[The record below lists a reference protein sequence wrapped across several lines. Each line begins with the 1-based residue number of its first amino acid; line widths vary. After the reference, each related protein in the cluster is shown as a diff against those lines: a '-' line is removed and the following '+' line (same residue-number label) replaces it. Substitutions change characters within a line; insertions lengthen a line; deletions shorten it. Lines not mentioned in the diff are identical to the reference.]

1 MRLPL
6 YLSLSRHGVYY
17 FRYPLPVLSGATST
31 VRLSLGTRDPRKA
44 LRLSEGLRHA
54 AHELS
59 RLMIENSLSLDD
71 FRSLLREHFGK
82 MLESQKQAVRDDG
95 HLSDVAVASF
105 KANVE
110 RQENREGNSL
120 RHQAQL
126 DGMDRYLVTELLSN
140 AGIST
145 KQPNDS
151 LRAFTNEYRRADAAY
166 ARAVLEFDRQ
176 YDRYQF
182 GEQSTEPEQFHLP
195 TKNTNRRRGISL
207 KRATELY
214 RDECMLTG
222 TWTQRTE
229 NEKQEYFQVLFE
241 LIGEDTDIGTITA
254 DDASRVKTDL
264 QRYPRNR
271 RKHPK
276 TRELSIADALLV
288 QDVERLSVPTLN
300 KYMQTY
306 KGLFGWAAANKHISE
321 NLFDGMPYR
330 QGKRQKEQ
338 SKRAAFSPEQIRTIR
353 DKVLTIEIPRP
364 QYEYRKW
371 GPLIAMYTGA
381 RLNEIAQLML
391 KDLQQKNG
399 IWVFDLNDDGDRK
412 SVKNSASKR
421 RVPVHEKLIEYGLL
435 DYVDELRAR
444 GATKLFPDFNY
455 CPTNGW
461 GRTLGRWV
469 NNVLLV
475 DLGIKETALT
485 FHSFRHTVVT
495 SLLRAEVAQT
505 VVQTIV
511 GHEREGVTQQTY
523 FSAGYTVEQLA
534 GALEK
539 LNYD

>member
-1 MRLPL
+1 
-6 YLSLSRHGVYY
+6 
-17 FRYPLPVLSGATST
+17 
-31 VRLSLGTRDPRKA
+31 
-44 LRLSEGLRHA
+44 
-54 AHELS
+54 
-59 RLMIENSLSLDD
+59 MIENSLSLDD